1 MADMNNNPNFAKLVQ
16 VFSRLSWVLTKP
28 ADAAR
33 KFEDG
38 EDGASQLV
46 ELTDDDKNQ
55 CIGTGI
61 IKILVG
67 EVGAMTIAVGK
78 DGVDLTLLQFLK
90 EFERGLAG
98 APSDDMREDFCERA
112 EISVQES
119 LIKQL
124 TIADC
129 LEPHVFV
136 EGLEATDERDT
147 FYLCCGS

>member
-1 MADMNNNPNFAKLVQ
+1 MVKMVH
-16 VFSRLSWVLTKP
+16 LSSCKKEYALLDDVDCNHTLIIP
-28 ADAAR
+28 LYCDELCLFR
-33 KFEDG
+33 
-38 EDGASQLV
+38 